1 MPVNEYIIELSKY
14 RLNKSDENLQVANLL
29 LESGH
34 YSESLNRSYYAIFHS
49 LRGLLAYDEFD
60 SKKHSGIISYFN
72 QYYVKLGKFEKEYS
86 RILNESFMIRN
97 KSDYDDFYIA
107 SKEEAKNQIES
118 AKGFIKGIKDYIAME
133 LDEL

>member
-14 RLNKSDENLQVANLL
+14 RINKSDENLQVANLL

-34 YSESLNRSYYAIFHS
+34 YSESLNRFYYAIFHS

-86 RILNESFMIRN
+86 RILQ
-97 KSDYDDFYIA
+97 A
-107 SKEEAKNQIES
+107 
-118 AKGFIKGIKDYIAME
+118 
-133 LDEL
+133 